1 MSIAV
6 KKTPEP
12 AVKAALAPLL
22 APYRFTLKQY
32 HRMVELGILTDNDR
46 AELLKGWV
54 VEKMPQNPPHNS
66 TIMRVN
72 RRLLRVLPENWALQV
87 QGPVTLS
94 DSEPEPDF
102 AIVRGPEEMYVK
114 RHPAARD
121 IGVII
126 EIADSSLIED
136 RRWKGQLYA
145 QARIPRYWIIN
156 LVNKR
161 IEVDAS
167 PRAGTYREMK
177 IYGLEDS
184 VPLVL
189 NGRQVAALLVK
200 ELVAP

>member
-1 MSIAV
+1 MSIVV
-6 KKTPEP
+6 KKPP
-12 AVKAALAPLL
+12 APTVKALAPLL
-22 APYRFTLKQY
+22 TPYRFTVEQY
-32 HRMVELGILTDNDR
+32 HRMVELGILNDNDR

-66 TIMRVN
+66 TVMRVN
-72 RRLLRVLPENWALQV
+72 RRLLRVLPDNWVLQV

-102 AIVRGPEEMYVK
+102 AIVRGPEEIYGK
-114 RHPAARD
+114 RHPTAKD

-126 EIADSSLIED
+126 EIADSSLLED
-136 RRWKGQLYA
+136 RRWKGALYA
-145 QARIPRYWIIN
+145 QARIARYWIIN

-161 IEVDAS
+161 IEVYTS
-167 PRAGTYREMK
+167 PRGGTYREMK
-177 IYGLEDS
+177 IFGLEES

-189 NGRQVAALLVK
+189 NGRQLATLPVK